1 LEATR
6 GRKVK
11 GERAMQAEIY
21 LASQDR
27 AWSASVGGGAKNR
40 TDLHE
45 HTTTAVDGA
54 VGIEGV
60 PYIEDRRRVVI
71 GPVTN
76 NAVVR
81 ARLSSTLAFFSES
94 RTASA
99 SMVRGNQN
107 SALVCPGTVTARPGA
122 AKGSGHPV

>member
-1 LEATR
+1 MEATR
-6 GRKVK
+6 ERKEK
-11 GERAMQAEIY
+11 CDREMQTEIY

-60 PYIEDRRRVVI
+60 PYI
-71 GPVTN
+71 
-76 NAVVR
+76 
-81 ARLSSTLAFFSES
+81 
-94 RTASA
+94 
-99 SMVRGNQN
+99 
-107 SALVCPGTVTARPGA
+107 
-122 AKGSGHPV
+122 KY